1 MFFSEINRD
10 EGNFGIRKE
19 NLCITGIGAM
29 SYLKGDKRLEM
40 RGKHIK
46 QYLIYPLIVYF
57 HFLDLLIASDN
68 WFRVNDQRT
77 QNLVTME
84 NLEGDNGTL

>member
-29 SYLKGDKRLEM
+29 SYLKGDKRLE
-40 RGKHIK
+40 R
-46 QYLIYPLIVYF
+46 
-57 HFLDLLIASDN
+57 
-68 WFRVNDQRT
+68 
-77 QNLVTME
+77 
-84 NLEGDNGTL
+84 EGNTLSNI